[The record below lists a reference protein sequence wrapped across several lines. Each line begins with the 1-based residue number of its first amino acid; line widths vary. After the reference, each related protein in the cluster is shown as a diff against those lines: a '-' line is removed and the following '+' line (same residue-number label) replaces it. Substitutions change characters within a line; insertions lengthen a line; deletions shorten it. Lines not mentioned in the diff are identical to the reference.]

1 MIVLYIIGGFVGI
14 VIAGIVLFLLAI
26 VIFDLIL
33 GLINSPN
40 FMDF

>member
-14 VIAGIVLFLLAI
+14 VIAGIVLFLLVI
-26 VIFDLIL
+26 VAFDLFL
-33 GLINSPN
+33 GLINNPN

>member
-14 VIAGIVLFLLAI
+14 VIAGIVLFLLVI

-33 GLINSPN
+33 GLVNNPN

>member
-14 VIAGIVLFLLAI
+14 VIAGIVLFLLVI
-26 VIFDLIL
+26 VAFDLIL
-33 GLINSPN
+33 GLINNPN

>member
-33 GLINSPN
+33 GLINNPN